1 MRSPLL
7 RQLYRLRQLI
17 YKLRLG
23 QFDPV
28 RLLESAAVL
37 ISSHPSSP
45 AHDNIVIFTTAAMTL
60 SKSPGLARFLSDFT
74 LGFSD
79 GLTVPFAL
87 TAGLSSLG
95 KADTV
100 IYAGLADL
108 CAGSISMGIGGYLS
122 ALDELPAAAP
132 TTSAGDEE
140 KDEELHGMLRHR
152 GSHEDEDGGEKGDGS
167 TAHEQLVLRHL
178 EPLCLSATTAANIVA
193 TLRGQPGCLERAV
206 AGIEAHNDDL
216 GGGPPGDAPLPVW
229 PVASGCS
236 IAAGYAVG
244 GAIPLLPYFFAATVG
259 LGLRWS
265 IGLCLIALL
274 SFGAG
279 KKWVLGGERV
289 SARQCLWAGLQMLA
303 LGSVAAAAAVACVH
317 LLGSV
322 TVAP

>member
-1 MRSPLL
+1 MS
-7 RQLYRLRQLI
+7 
-17 YKLRLG
+17 
-23 QFDPV
+23 
-28 RLLESAAVL
+28 
-37 ISSHPSSP
+37 
-45 AHDNIVIFTTAAMTL
+45 L
-60 SKSPGLARFLSDFT
+60 SKSPSLTRFLSDFT

-122 ALDELPAAAP
+122 ALDELPAP
-132 TTSAGDEE
+132 PSSGNGGDV
-140 KDEELHGMLRHR
+140 EELRSMLRHR
-152 GSHEDEDGGEKGDGS
+152 GSHSDDGEDAASREKGDHS
-167 TAHEQLVLRHL
+167 AHEQLVLCHL

-193 TLRGQPGCLERAV
+193 TLRGQPGGLERAA
-206 AGIEAHNDDL
+206 AGIETHNDDL
-216 GGGPPGDAPLPVW
+216 AGGGNAVDAPLPIW
-229 PVASGCS
+229 PVASGLS
-236 IAAGYAVG
+236 IALGYAIG

-265 IGLCLIALL
+265 IGLCLMALL

-279 KKWVLGGERV
+279 KKWALGGEGVRWK
-289 SARQCLWAGLQMLA
+289 QCLWSGLQMLA
-303 LGSVAAAAAVACVH
+303 LGSIAAAASVACVH

-322 TVAP
+322 TEAP